1 MIAQV
6 VTLRYVNKHTRP
18 DCPANQVMIP
28 RKMNTLTNFWQ
39 EAVNSVTGPEPM
51 IGEPT
56 AKIGPTPVPGMA
68 SGSKPVRGVA
78 LPRYEDA
85 PGLASKAAPPSRV
98 GGATAPMPFPAPW
111 QPRSSAPPPT
121 SVSLSPEDS
130 PTSPTEEARQE
141 EEKKAEPEKGARKE
155 QPEEAT
161 SSEYSEEEEK
171 KAEPEQGARKE
182 QPEEET
188 YSEYSEEEEQEK
200 KPSAAG
206 PGIKL
211 GPSPQPGS
219 QRVKTPR
226 PCPKNGRQCANT
238 TKQTI
243 KQQILTQCQ
252 GTSSNSS

>member
-18 DCPANQVMIP
+18 DCPANQVVIP

-56 AKIGPTPVPGMA
+56 SKIGPTPVPGMA
-68 SGSKPVRGVA
+68 SGSKPARGVA

-85 PGLASKAAPPSRV
+85 PGLASKAAPPTRV
-98 GGATAPMPFPAPW
+98 GGATAPMPLPGPW
-111 QPRSSAPPPT
+111 PPRSSAQPPT
-121 SVSLSPEDS
+121 SVSLSEDS
-130 PTSPTEEARQE
+130 PTSPAEEARQE

-161 SSEYSEEEEK
+161 ENSEYSEYSEEEEK
-171 KAEPEQGARKE
+171 KAEPEKGARKE
-182 QPEEET
+182 RPEEQT
-188 YSEYSEEEEQEK
+188 ASSEEEEEEEE
-200 KPSAAG
+200 SSAG

-211 GPSPQPGS
+211 GPSAQPGS
-219 QRVKTPR
+219 QLVSTPGPGPR
-226 PCPKNGRQCANT
+226 MEDRA
-238 TKQTI
+238 
-243 KQQILTQCQ
+243 
-252 GTSSNSS
+252 